1 MTAPDSFDWAA
12 IRARL
17 EDSLRKAGPDASD
30 PERQQALLR
39 ARTAALARMPAPQ
52 QQSTAEGGESLQALV
67 FELGGA
73 RYALE
78 SAWVAHAAPLPP
90 LTALP
95 GLPNHVAGIA
105 AYRGRVLAVLDL
117 RPLLALPV
125 TRLAEPTAMVV
136 LQGEAME
143 FALQADAIAGV
154 QHFART
160 ALSDSLPGLGALR
173 AGYLLGVAP
182 DRTAVLDGRR
192 MLSDRTLAIHGQ

>member
-17 EDSLRKAGPDASD
+17 EETLRGAGAAD
-30 PERQQALLR
+30 PERDRAQLR
-39 ARTAALARMPAPQ
+39 ARTAALARPSAPSQ
-52 QQSTAEGGESLQALV
+52 QAASGEGETLQALV

-95 GLPNHVAGIA
+95 GLPTHVAGIA

-154 QHFART
+154 QQFARA
-160 ALSDSLPGLGALR
+160 ALSDNLPGLGALR

-182 DRTAVLDGRR
+182 DRTAILDGRR

>member
-17 EDSLRKAGPDASD
+17 EDSLRSVAADAAD
-30 PERQQALLR
+30 PQRQLALLR
-39 ARTAALARMPAPQ
+39 ARTAALARVPAPA
-52 QQSTAEGGESLQALV
+52 QQSTEDGETLQALV

-125 TRLAEPTAMVV
+125 NRLAEPTAMVV

-154 QHFART
+154 QQFARA
-160 ALSDSLPGLGALR
+160 ALSDELPGLGALR